1 MRGQGRRG
9 RKRRKKDARDG
20 GGGEKER
27 RGKGHGQRLPEEAV
41 LYPWLFS
48 LSLLGVVPCEPSRW
62 VGRTR
67 TC

>member
-1 MRGQGRRG
+1 MRGRGRRG

-20 GGGEKER
+20 GGGRR
-27 RGKGHGQRLPEEAV
+27 RGGGRAMARGCLRKQCCILGS
-41 LYPWLFS
+41 S